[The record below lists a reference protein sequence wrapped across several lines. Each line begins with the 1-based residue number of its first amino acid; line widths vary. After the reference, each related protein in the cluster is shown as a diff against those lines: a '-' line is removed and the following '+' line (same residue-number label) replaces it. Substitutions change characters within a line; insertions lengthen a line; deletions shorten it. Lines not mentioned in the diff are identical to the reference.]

1 MLGGRAQNQDAETP
15 PEWLDMMQ
23 IAAKQHEHFA
33 EKVATEISPGRDN
46 AERAVNDAPTLS
58 SLGWFA
64 ERESEELD
72 NYWVEVTDQGFIV
85 GALKFPVDTTQN

>member
-1 MLGGRAQNQDAETP
+1 
-15 PEWLDMMQ
+15 MMQ

-33 EKVATEISPGRDN
+33 EKGGYLEISPGRDN

-72 NYWVEVTDQGFIV
+72 NYWVEVTDQGFMSE
-85 GALKFPVDTTQN
+85 QH